1 MAQPG
6 RASLETPQ
14 DEPRPLESHNPSDSD
29 KTLAE
34 RAMGGPASTIEPP
47 PANHPTLEKF
57 TSLTHRDARERLDGP
72 PALPF
77 NMRDHKLSVS
87 IFTLLVIAE
96 CTIVP
101 LVLYYGLKYGTTMRS
116 GIYFAIITS
125 LFGFVTGY
133 EFGIRA
139 WRLIRASDEY
149 RPLFGS
155 PRFWGFDSTHYVLTI
170 PFTVMLVIMII
181 FSIPHHPSVR
191 ALSLPMPVGM
201 IVTGMMFVING
212 WAAQRRWRLM
222 YFRLSSHVK
231 NSICPP
237 LTFCLLEDICAVDGK
252 GGKKFRTAA
261 LARYQAS
268 PRFRALLLQLL
279 WFWSIPA
286 IVIGVVLII
295 VIYVTSDDVAYGV
308 GWGMP
313 TIWALVWTWITVEW
327 VRRALQ
333 VEKECWKPETSQTV

>member
-1 MAQPG
+1 MSMAHGNVEP
-6 RASLETPQ
+6 SK
-14 DEPRPLESHNPSDSD
+14 DEPGPLQSHSLRDND
-29 KTLAE
+29 KTFEQQTSEA
-34 RAMGGPASTIEPP
+34 GTSPAAPPVDDSTWEEFISR
-47 PANHPTLEKF
+47 TR
-57 TSLTHRDARERLDGP
+57 RDAHERLDEP

-77 NMRDHKLSVS
+77 DMRHHKLSVS

-96 CTIVP
+96 CCIVP
-101 LVLYYGLKYGTTMRS
+101 LVLYYGLKYGTNMRS

-139 WRLIRASDEY
+139 WRLIRPSDEY

-170 PFTVMLVIMII
+170 PFTVMLVILII
-181 FSIPHHPSVR
+181 FSIPHHPSVK

-201 IVTGMMFVING
+201 IVTGIMFVING
-212 WAAQRRWRLM
+212 WAVQRRWRLK

-237 LTFCLLEDICAVDGK
+237 LTFSLLEDICAVDGK
-252 GGKKFRTAA
+252 GGKRFRTAA
-261 LARYQAS
+261 LARYHAS
-268 PRFRALLLQLL
+268 PRFRALLMQLL

-286 IVIGVVLII
+286 IVIGVVIII

-308 GWGMP
+308 GWGTP
-313 TIWALVWTWITVEW
+313 TVWASVWTLITVKW
-327 VRRALQ
+327 AQRALQ
-333 VEKECWKPETSQTV
+333 VEKECWKPEVSQTA

>member
-1 MAQPG
+1 MTRG
-6 RASLETPQ
+6 NVENSNLGSTPQ
-14 DEPRPLESHNPSDSD
+14 ASANSSENQNALEEQVSETGTSTTVPPVNST
-29 KTLAE
+29 TL
-34 RAMGGPASTIEPP
+34 
-47 PANHPTLEKF
+47 NKF
-57 TSLTHRDARERLDGP
+57 VSLTRRDARERLDEP

-77 NMRDHKLSVS
+77 DVRHHKTSVA
-87 IFTLLVIAE
+87 IFTFLVVAE
-96 CTIVP
+96 CCIVP
-101 LVLYYGLKYGTTMRS
+101 LALYYALKYTTNMRS

-139 WRLIRASDEY
+139 WRLIRPSDEY

-155 PRFWGFDSTHYVLTI
+155 PRFWGFDSTHFVLTI
-170 PFTVMLVIMII
+170 PFTVMLIILII
-181 FSIPHHPSVR
+181 FSIPHHPSVP
-191 ALSLPMPVGM
+191 ALATPMPVGM
-201 IVTGMMFVING
+201 IVTGVMFVING

-252 GGKKFRTAA
+252 GGKKYRTAA
-261 LARYQAS
+261 LARYHAS

-286 IVIGVVLII
+286 IVIGVVLVI
-295 VIYVTSDDVAYGV
+295 VIFLTSDDVAYGV
-308 GWGMP
+308 GWGAP
-313 TIWALVWTWITVEW
+313 TIWALVWTWITVGW
-327 VRRALQ
+327 VQRALQ
-333 VEKECWKPETSQTV
+333 VEKELWKTEISRVA